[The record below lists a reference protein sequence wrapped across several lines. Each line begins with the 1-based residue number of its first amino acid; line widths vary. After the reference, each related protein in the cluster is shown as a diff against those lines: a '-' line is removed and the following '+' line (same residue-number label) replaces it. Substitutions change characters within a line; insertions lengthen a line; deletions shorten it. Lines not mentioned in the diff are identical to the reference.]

1 VPGNFAALPADGL
14 KRILGGYF
22 SAGLLSFSDFFPGS
36 PWASGSGSQMM
47 TQTDDKSGLNRA
59 DDFLQLFK
67 KGAEFTQDLLKE
79 NERLRFR
86 IVKLEEALKEHEQ
99 VGGAPLS
106 ADATRL
112 LKKIEELEQEK
123 EEILGRIRRVEEENQ
138 DFAHRY
144 VEIEEE
150 NNMLAN
156 LYIASYQL
164 HSTLDFREVT
174 QIILEIVINLIGA
187 EEFGILLLDEK
198 TNRLEPVACEGLELK
213 QLPSVQV
220 GQGCIGT
227 AVKTGENYF
236 IDSLEGYERDFLNPV
251 VCIPLKIKEH
261 VIGVIVI
268 YKLLVQKEKFSSV
281 DYELFS
287 LLAGHAATAVFS
299 ARLYSESERKLSTIQ
314 GFIDLLTK

>member
-1 VPGNFAALPADGL
+1 M
-14 KRILGGYF
+14 
-22 SAGLLSFSDFFPGS
+22 
-36 PWASGSGSQMM
+36 SQ
-47 TQTDDKSGLNRA
+47 QDDKSSLHRA

-86 IVKLEEALKEHEQ
+86 IVKLEESLKDHDQ
-99 VGGAPLS
+99 LAVGAPS
-106 ADATRL
+106 DQSVRL
-112 LKKIEELEQEK
+112 LKKIEELEREK
-123 EEILGRIRRVEEENQ
+123 EEILGRIRQVEEENQ
-138 DFAHRY
+138 DFANRY

-156 LYIASYQL
+156 LYIASFQL
-164 HSTLDFREVT
+164 HSTLDFKEVT

-187 EEFGILLLDEK
+187 EEFGVLLLDEK
-198 TNRLEPVACEGLELK
+198 TNRLEPVACEGLDLG
-213 QLPSVQV
+213 QLPSVGV
-220 GQGCIGT
+220 GQGIIG
-227 AVKTGENYF
+227 ASVKSGENYF
-236 IDSLEGYERDFLNPV
+236 IESMEGYERDFHKPI

-268 YKLLVQKEKFSSV
+268 YKLLTQKEQFTSV
-281 DYELFS
+281 DYELFT

-299 ARLYSESERKLSTIQ
+299 SRLYSESERKLSTIQ

>member
-1 VPGNFAALPADGL
+1 MSQSED
-14 KRILGGYF
+14 KI
-22 SAGLLSFSDFFPGS
+22 S
-36 PWASGSGSQMM
+36 P
-47 TQTDDKSGLNRA
+47 NRA

-86 IVKLEEALKEHEQ
+86 IVKLEDALKEHEQ
-99 VGGAPLS
+99 PGGAVLS
-106 ADATRL
+106 DDAAKL
-112 LKKIEELEQEK
+112 MKKIAELEQEK

-164 HSTLDFREVT
+164 HSTLDFKEVT

-187 EEFGILLLDEK
+187 EEFGVLLLDEK
-198 TNRLEPVACEGLELK
+198 TNRLEPVACEGLELV
-213 QLPSVQV
+213 QLPSVGV
-220 GQGCIGT
+220 GAGIIGNS
-227 AVKTGENYF
+227 VKSGENYF
-236 IDSLEGYERDFLNPV
+236 IESMEDYQRDFLNPM

-268 YKLLVQKEKFSSV
+268 YKLLTQKDEFTSV

-299 ARLYSESERKLSTIQ
+299 SRLYSESERKLSTIQ

>member
-1 VPGNFAALPADGL
+1 MNQP
-14 KRILGGYF
+14 
-22 SAGLLSFSDFFPGS
+22 
-36 PWASGSGSQMM
+36 
-47 TQTDDKSGLNRA
+47 DDKNTLNRA
-59 DDFLQLFK
+59 EDFLQMFK

-86 IVKLEEALKEHEQ
+86 IIKLEETLKDVAQGEA
-99 VGGAPLS
+99 GATTPE
-106 ADATRL
+106 AVRL
-112 LKKIEELEQEK
+112 LKKIEELEREK
-123 EEILGRIRRVEEENQ
+123 DEILGRIRQVEEENQ
-138 DFAHRY
+138 DFANRY
-144 VEIEEE
+144 LEIEDE

-156 LYIASYQL
+156 LYIASFQL
-164 HSTLDFREVT
+164 HSTLDFKEVL

-198 TNRLEPVACEGLELK
+198 TNRLEPVACEGLELN

-220 GQGCIGT
+220 GVGIIGE

-236 IDSLEGYERDFLNPV
+236 IDSLSGYQRDFLKPV
-251 VCIPLKIKEH
+251 VCIPLKIKDH

-268 YKLLVQKEKFSSV
+268 YKLLIQKEKFNNV

-299 ARLYSESERKLSTIQ
+299 SRLYSESERKLSTIQ

>member
-1 VPGNFAALPADGL
+1 
-14 KRILGGYF
+14 
-22 SAGLLSFSDFFPGS
+22 
-36 PWASGSGSQMM
+36 MM
-47 TQTDDKSGLNRA
+47 SHHDDKSGIHRA

-86 IVKLEEALKEHEQ
+86 IVKLEDALKEHEQ
-99 VGGAPLS
+99 VGGAPPS

-138 DFAHRY
+138 DFANRY

-164 HSTLDFREVT
+164 HSTLDFKEVT

-187 EEFGILLLDEK
+187 EEFGLLLLDEK
-198 TNRLEPVACEGLELK
+198 TNRLEPVACEGLELG
-213 QLPSVQV
+213 QLPSVGV
-220 GQGCIGT
+220 GQGIIGE
-227 AVKTGENYF
+227 AVRSGENYF
-236 IDSLEGYERDFLNPV
+236 IESMEGYQRDFLKPI

-261 VIGVIVI
+261 VIGVIAI
-268 YKLLVQKEKFSSV
+268 YKLLTQKDQFTNV

-299 ARLYSESERKLSTIQ
+299 SRLYSESERKLSTIQ